1 MQRFQLKLIQTKAF
15 SNQGSFYFRNNVN
28 GLNFEDKILGKSS
41 VLKEDV
47 VTFAGVSL
55 LLRSKN

>member
-1 MQRFQLKLIQTKAF
+1 MQRFQLKLIQTKTF

>member
-1 MQRFQLKLIQTKAF
+1 MQRFQLKLIQTKTF
-15 SNQGSFYFRNNVN
+15 SNQGGFYFRNNVN